1 MDEFSGI
8 LDRDFGLRS
17 QGKSTPIASP
27 STAATVGGGRGEGPN
42 LWSVRDGSSDSTSS
56 WENPSSGWNSA
67 SIGDPFLRDRGAG
80 ISKDYDYVFVGVPTN
95 SSWSSRGQYA
105 SSSSPSNFDSIF
117 NGFADSGTK
126 SSSSLPVYDKPVYDD
141 DIFDGVPGTKS
152 SSSVKYDDAFAS
164 LSSGSNHVSAP
175 PYEDLLENL
184 GKQMPESRA
193 GSDKRSG
200 EKEEQDMSGFDE
212 LIPGFGRSSPPKKR
226 EDQEVSQQMSDISL
240 DKPATSKSE
249 DSFVILESV
258 SNSKYS
264 SSGLFSNP
272 LKNISEPMNFG
283 SMRVDTSPVSETI
296 FDDVNAFDGI
306 SKSVPLSQQVQST
319 KSSDLQNTVGRNGI
333 QNMDTYGKNTTVD
346 QSPEFNQPIETRD
359 DIWLTVSEIPLQTQP
374 TSAPPPSRPPPPL
387 VIKKAP
393 LGAYTKRK
401 ENESF
406 HDSTQSHPYNEKS
419 AKPASVDELED
430 FAMGKPKTYTQVT
443 QHHEDFFFNGEEL
456 QKQLAAEA
464 AMKEAMHRAEARFK
478 HAKEARGIDRG
489 AKVSR
494 NEEYIDE
501 KKNLDGEDLE
511 DTQRQEGSDHERT
524 LKEREGKEEEKR
536 LEKEREQEVDRER
549 EKARQAAARAIRE
562 ARDRA
567 GAEARLKAERA
578 AAETRQR
585 AERAAVQ
592 RAAAEARERA
602 AAVAIERAEKAAVE
616 AREKAAAEAK
626 ERERA
631 AAEVREKA
639 AAEAREKTAAEAREK
654 AAAEARTAV
663 ERAAAEARLRA
674 QRAAVERAAAEA
686 RERAAAAARERA
698 ATSAAAA
705 VREHQ
710 KVENDLESFFS
721 MGGARAS
728 SAHTSSET
736 MFDVKDQN
744 KGSSDG
750 TRRTSSGSSSTI
762 RKASSTTN
770 IVGDLTSIFG
780 GPPSSGKFQE
790 VEGESEKRRAA
801 RLERHQ
807 RTQELAAK
815 ALAEKNERDMQIQ
828 REQAERHR
836 IAEALDIEIKRWA
849 AGKEGNLRAL
859 LSTLQYVLWP
869 ECGWQPVSLTD
880 LITAAAVKK
889 VYRRATLCVHPD
901 KVQQKG
907 ATLQQKYIAEKVFD
921 LLKEAWNKLN
931 SEELF

>member
-1 MDEFSGI
+1 
-8 LDRDFGLRS
+8 
-17 QGKSTPIASP
+17 
-27 STAATVGGGRGEGPN
+27 
-42 LWSVRDGSSDSTSS
+42 
-56 WENPSSGWNSA
+56 
-67 SIGDPFLRDRGAG
+67 
-80 ISKDYDYVFVGVPTN
+80 
-95 SSWSSRGQYA
+95 
-105 SSSSPSNFDSIF
+105 
-117 NGFADSGTK
+117 
-126 SSSSLPVYDKPVYDD
+126 
-141 DIFDGVPGTKS
+141 
-152 SSSVKYDDAFAS
+152 
-164 LSSGSNHVSAP
+164 
-175 PYEDLLENL
+175 
-184 GKQMPESRA
+184 
-193 GSDKRSG
+193 
-200 EKEEQDMSGFDE
+200 
-212 LIPGFGRSSPPKKR
+212 
-226 EDQEVSQQMSDISL
+226 MSDISL

-456 QKQLAAEA
+456 QKKLAAEA

-728 SAHTSSET
+728 SAHTSS
-736 MFDVKDQN
+736 V
-744 KGSSDG
+744 
-750 TRRTSSGSSSTI
+750 RT
-762 RKASSTTN
+762 
-770 IVGDLTSIFG
+770 
-780 GPPSSGKFQE
+780 
-790 VEGESEKRRAA
+790 
-801 RLERHQ
+801 
-807 RTQELAAK
+807 
-815 ALAEKNERDMQIQ
+815 
-828 REQAERHR
+828 
-836 IAEALDIEIKRWA
+836 
-849 AGKEGNLRAL
+849 
-859 LSTLQYVLWP
+859 
-869 ECGWQPVSLTD
+869 
-880 LITAAAVKK
+880 K
-889 VYRRATLCVHPD
+889 VNYR
-901 KVQQKG
+901 
-907 ATLQQKYIAEKVFD
+907 
-921 LLKEAWNKLN
+921 
-931 SEELF
+931 

>member
-1 MDEFSGI
+1 
-8 LDRDFGLRS
+8 
-17 QGKSTPIASP
+17 
-27 STAATVGGGRGEGPN
+27 
-42 LWSVRDGSSDSTSS
+42 
-56 WENPSSGWNSA
+56 
-67 SIGDPFLRDRGAG
+67 
-80 ISKDYDYVFVGVPTN
+80 
-95 SSWSSRGQYA
+95 
-105 SSSSPSNFDSIF
+105 
-117 NGFADSGTK
+117 
-126 SSSSLPVYDKPVYDD
+126 
-141 DIFDGVPGTKS
+141 
-152 SSSVKYDDAFAS
+152 
-164 LSSGSNHVSAP
+164 
-175 PYEDLLENL
+175 
-184 GKQMPESRA
+184 
-193 GSDKRSG
+193 
-200 EKEEQDMSGFDE
+200 
-212 LIPGFGRSSPPKKR
+212 
-226 EDQEVSQQMSDISL
+226 MSDISL

-272 LKNISEPMNFG
+272 IENISEPMNFG

-306 SKSVPLSQQVQST
+306 SKSVPLPQQVQST
-319 KSSDLQNTVGRNGI
+319 KSSDLQNSVGRNGI

-393 LGAYTKRK
+393 LGADTKRK

-406 HDSTQSHPYNEKS
+406 QHPYNEKS

-443 QHHEDFFFNGEEL
+443 QHHEDFFFNREEL
-456 QKQLAAEA
+456 QKKLAAEA

-501 KKNLDGEDLE
+501 KTNLDGEDLE
-511 DTQRQEGSDHERT
+511 DTERQEGSDHERT
-524 LKEREGKEEEKR
+524 LKEREAKEEEKR
-536 LEKEREQEVDRER
+536 LEKDREQEVDRER

-562 ARDRA
+562 ARERA

-639 AAEAREKTAAEAREK
+639 AAEAREKTAAARERAAAEAREK

-728 SAHTSSET
+728 STHTSS
-736 MFDVKDQN
+736 V
-744 KGSSDG
+744 
-750 TRRTSSGSSSTI
+750 RT
-762 RKASSTTN
+762 
-770 IVGDLTSIFG
+770 
-780 GPPSSGKFQE
+780 
-790 VEGESEKRRAA
+790 
-801 RLERHQ
+801 
-807 RTQELAAK
+807 
-815 ALAEKNERDMQIQ
+815 
-828 REQAERHR
+828 
-836 IAEALDIEIKRWA
+836 
-849 AGKEGNLRAL
+849 
-859 LSTLQYVLWP
+859 
-869 ECGWQPVSLTD
+869 
-880 LITAAAVKK
+880 K
-889 VYRRATLCVHPD
+889 VNYR
-901 KVQQKG
+901 
-907 ATLQQKYIAEKVFD
+907 
-921 LLKEAWNKLN
+921 
-931 SEELF
+931 

>member
-8 LDRDFGLRS
+8 LDRDFGLRP

-27 STAATVGGGRGEGPN
+27 STAAT
-42 LWSVRDGSSDSTSS
+42 
-56 WENPSSGWNSA
+56 NPSSGWNSA

-80 ISKDYDYVFVGVPTN
+80 ISKDYDYVFVGVPAN

-406 HDSTQSHPYNEKS
+406 HDSTQSHPYTEKS

-456 QKQLAAEA
+456 QKKLAAEA

-501 KKNLDGEDLE
+501 KKNLD
-511 DTQRQEGSDHERT
+511 
-524 LKEREGKEEEKR
+524 
-536 LEKEREQEVDRER
+536 EKEREQEVDRER

-631 AAEVREKA
+631 AAELREKA